1 MLILIVI
8 FRKYVMICGYLLFR
22 GRVNIGFNI
31 INFLFELEI
40 CNMFYYGNVIKGF
53 I

>member
-1 MLILIVI
+1 MLILIVT
-8 FRKYVMICGYLLFR
+8 FRKYAMICGHLLFR

-31 INFLFELEI
+31 INLSSEPEI